1 MSSTLMTK
9 VEEGEFWWG
18 GAVHDGAKMPLS
30 AHSVYAIDLRR
41 EGRGN
46 QSVPFF
52 VSSHGRT
59 VWSEEPFAIS
69 FDHGILR
76 AEGSA
81 PILLEQHGA
90 TLREGYLGGMKAHF
104 PFDGRC
110 PERAFYVTPQ
120 FNTWVELR
128 YDHNR
133 QAVLDYAHSLL
144 SNGYAPGVLMIDD
157 TWQEDYGVWRFH
169 PGRFPDPAGM
179 VKELH
184 EMGFAV
190 MVWAVPVVSPDSAP
204 FRKALNTPGALI
216 RGRDGK
222 PVLIEWWNGYSAA
235 IDFTNEAG
243 RAWMREQLSALQKDY
258 GVDGFKF
265 DAGDGSFYRD
275 DDQTYGHVSAAEQ
288 TELWAQLGAAYPY
301 NEFRAC
307 FKAAGLPLVQR
318 LADKYHQWESNGV
331 KTLIP
336 NELLQG
342 LLGYAYTCPDMIGGG
357 DYLSFLN
364 ESTSLDEELFV
375 RYAQC
380 AALMPMMQFSAA
392 PWRVLSEENARLCVE
407 AALLHIRMSDRII
420 SLARHAAETGEPV
433 VRYMEY
439 QFPGQGLEAVTDQF
453 MLGEDL
459 LVAPVLQKGARTR
472 TVRLPQGHWR
482 YVDGTAYAGGTA
494 TVPAPLECLPYFER
508 ID

>member
-46 QSVPFF
+46 QSAPFF

-169 PGRFPDPAGM
+169 PGRFSDPAGM

-243 RAWMREQLSALQKDY
+243 RAWNSSTRCKRTAAWTASSSTA
-258 GVDGFKF
+258 
-265 DAGDGSFYRD
+265 AGRSSICPRRRLPAAAPRTLPPRGSILPHNMLIMKSR
-275 DDQTYGHVSAAEQ
+275 TPGRRAESPS
-288 TELWAQLGAAYPY
+288 TSVCATKRTPGTG
-301 NEFRAC
+301 RAC
-307 FKAAGLPLVQR
+307 P
-318 LADKYHQWESNGV
+318 
-331 KTLIP
+331 
-336 NELLQG
+336 
-342 LLGYAYTCPDMIGGG
+342 AYCPMR
-357 DYLSFLN
+357 
-364 ESTSLDEELFV
+364 STP
-375 RYAQC
+375 R
-380 AALMPMMQFSAA
+380 
-392 PWRVLSEENARLCVE
+392 
-407 AALLHIRMSDRII
+407 
-420 SLARHAAETGEPV
+420 
-433 VRYMEY
+433 
-439 QFPGQGLEAVTDQF
+439 
-453 MLGEDL
+453 
-459 LVAPVLQKGARTR
+459 
-472 TVRLPQGHWR
+472 
-482 YVDGTAYAGGTA
+482 
-494 TVPAPLECLPYFER
+494 
-508 ID
+508 

>member
-46 QSVPFF
+46 QSAPFF

-265 DAGDGSFYRD
+265 DGGGAQFYLPAQEASGR
-275 DDQTYGHVSAAEQ
+275 SAADF
-288 TELWAQLGAAYPY
+288 TAAWFDFAAQYAY
-301 NEFRAC
+301 NEVKDTW
-307 FKAAGLPLVQR
+307 KAGGKPLNQR
-318 LADKYHQWESNGV
+318 LRDKTHAWDGE
-331 KTLIP
+331 
-336 NELLQG
+336 G
-342 LLGYAYTCPDMIGGG
+342 LSCILPDAFNAALTGHPFLCPDMVGGG
-357 DYLSFLN
+357 EWTNFEPGHVIDQ
-364 ESTSLDEELFV
+364 ELIV
-375 RYAQC
+375 RCAQVS
-380 AALMPMMQFSAA
+380 ALFPMMQFSVA
-392 PWRVLSEENARLCVE
+392 PWRVLSPENGARVLR
-407 AALLHIRMSDRII
+407 AAKLHQAMGEKLWQWVQQS
-420 SLARHAAETGEPV
+420 ARTGEPILAPMA
-433 VRYMEY
+433 YA
-439 QFPGQGLEAVTDQF
+439 FPGCGMEEIADQF
-453 MLGEDL
+453 ALPDGTI
-459 LVAPVLQKGARTR
+459 VAPVLQKGALQRTAWLPEGNWQDESGAR
-472 TVRLPQGHWR
+472 FAGGEVTVSVDPDRLPR
-482 YVDGTAYAGGTA
+482 
-494 TVPAPLECLPYFER
+494 FFR
-508 ID
+508 IG